1 MLTKKMFFRMDEYV
15 FWCTKG
21 SAITFLGPDLPLIR
35 LSYLLHE
42 RILLHRWIQSA
53 HWSCLTRPARK
64 IG

>member
-1 MLTKKMFFRMDEYV
+1 MDEYV
-15 FWCTKG
+15 FWCTKA

-42 RILLHRWIQSA
+42 RILLHRWIQLA
-53 HWSCLTRPARK
+53 HCSCLTRPARK